1 MSLMSQVRLWRDG
14 TTMILSQSSCV
25 IGSGSIEPLQ
35 NLNTLSGDD
44 GRHPEILLTKAEK

>member
-1 MSLMSQVRLWRDG
+1 MFS
-14 TTMILSQSSCV
+14 SQSSCM
-25 IGSGSIEPLQ
+25 IGSGSMEPLQ